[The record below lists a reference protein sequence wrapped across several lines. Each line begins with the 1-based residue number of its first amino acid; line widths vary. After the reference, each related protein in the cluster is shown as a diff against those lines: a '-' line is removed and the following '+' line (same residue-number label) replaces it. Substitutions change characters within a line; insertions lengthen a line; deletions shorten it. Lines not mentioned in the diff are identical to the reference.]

1 MRCLAR
7 RNTVSLTR
15 STCFASCRSYAK
27 AVTKT
32 KYEELPSVYT
42 LPDGTEATPLA
53 ELHSLVQITRSRR
66 RIFQDISD
74 PDDGPVPRRKFASPT
89 AALSASV
96 STDIGIGAPADPDT
110 IPEVLTIT
118 QDESDVLTETP
129 SSDSAA
135 AEPPVPKRKRRRKKS
150 EEDSAALAES
160 ASQSVTVEG
169 EVVLPTDVQ
178 NGVTESIYRANTS
191 EAVPKPKRRRRKVIL
206 DESQQDE
213 DEPTQSPD
221 VDKAIPYTNLARE
234 IQQNMLRFPHCILLT
249 RVGQFYESYF
259 HQAPILA
266 SLVDIKLTSRAWGQ
280 KGTRVHMCGFPLS
293 HLDRHLKTL
302 VQQHKRFVAMCEE
315 FPRPPGSEPGFD
327 RRVTR
332 VVTPG
337 TLIDE
342 SFLNQYENNYLL
354 AIGRSRDIPTLDI
367 PEAKHTDGEYG
378 LAWID
383 VSTGE
388 FFTQPTS
395 VSTLRND
402 ISRIAPK
409 EVVLH
414 DSMKGASGQAVR
426 EMIGEELGWIS
437 YISPEE
443 VEASTP
449 DDSQIPATQDN
460 TKIILSNQEDTSRL
474 LSNDASDEAEPPR
487 TESDDVPS
495 SPTAVPIVDDA
506 FTPSESIAVD
516 LLTAFLRTHLLELM
530 PRLSAPI
537 REAHEERMQI
547 DSHTIK
553 ALEIREGMIEGGVT
567 GSLLSVVKRTMTTS
581 GTRLLARWLCSPSTS
596 LGQINARQSLVALFH
611 TRPHLRS
618 DLEEFLYQIED
629 ASRIVQKFLLG
640 RGDANDL
647 LAIRDTINVTE
658 QIKTRILQERDLEL
672 QSNVER
678 AEEWNNVN
686 ILLDRMRD
694 LRPLAE
700 RIDNA
705 VDESEFRRQER
716 AALGAPREEDDEPI
730 GGSAVPI
737 HSPSPKTDVIVWTMK
752 SDFSPE
758 LQHLHKHLA
767 SLQTRKDE
775 MELELKQEFSAP
787 SLQLKT
793 SFNHGLHIRI
803 GNPRRDSRKIGESDT
818 MVLIGQSA
826 SSKSFFHRPW
836 SRLGAE
842 IATTE
847 QSIQQAERRAFES
860 LRSEV
865 NSHATSLRRNAR
877 IVDEIDVTIGFANA
891 AHELRLIRPEMNDG
905 LTYHVHNGRHP
916 TVELGLLDAGRVFTP
931 NSVKLWP
938 SSRLHVI
945 TGPNMAG
952 KSTLLRQTALI
963 AILAQTGSYVPADR
977 AEIGIVDKVF
987 SRVGAKDDLFRDRST
1002 FMVEMLETAEILRSA
1017 TWRSLVIMDEVG
1029 RGTTVADGLAI
1040 AFATVNHLY
1049 HVNRCRTLFATHF
1062 HELAD
1067 MLGYVDPPS
1076 TSAAALSAP
1085 PAGAHTSEPEPEP
1098 EPEPEQRAFPQLGF
1112 YHTSVDSLPDGRFA
1126 YSHRLRAG
1134 VNRDSHG
1141 LKVAQLAGMPEGAVG
1156 VAGEALGWLRARG
1169 GEAEGER
1176 RALRRLGRELAGR
1189 AQREL
1194 LGSAEKEQL
1203 SPLQR
1208 SAEGSL

>member
-7 RNTVSLTR
+7 RTALSVTR
-15 STCFASCRSYAK
+15 RSSFANYRLYAK
-27 AVTKT
+27 AVTKK
-32 KYEELPSVYT
+32 KYEDLPSVHT
-42 LPDGTEATPLA
+42 LPDGSEAEPLPELQSIFQTP
-53 ELHSLVQITRSRR
+53 RR
-66 RIFQDISD
+66 RGRVFQVKSVLDEELSPARR
-74 PDDGPVPRRKFASPT
+74 PDSLLEAAST
-89 AALSASV
+89 LLSAEHGNSRDTALLDLANI
-96 STDIGIGAPADPDT
+96 SGEPAIVGNALDQTADT
-110 IPEVLTIT
+110 LSE
-118 QDESDVLTETP
+118 
-129 SSDSAA
+129 DSA
-135 AEPPVPKRKRRRKKS
+135 PSTGVVPKRRRRRKKL
-150 EEDSAALAES
+150 EEDPSTAVDSATVGDS
-160 ASQSVTVEG
+160 VEG
-169 EVVLPTDVQ
+169 
-178 NGVTESIYRANTS
+178 NESVAPVPEEDISISSDTTKTPEPA
-191 EAVPKPKRRRRKVIL
+191 PKPKRRRKKVL
-206 DESQQDE
+206 ADESPE
-213 DEPTQSPD
+213 DEEESMESPD

-259 HQAPILA
+259 HQAPVLS

-302 VQQHKRFVAMCEE
+302 VQQHKRFVALCEE
-315 FPRPPGSEPGFD
+315 FPRPLGAEPGFD

-354 AIGRSRDIPTLDI
+354 AIGRSRDTPALDS
-367 PEAKHTDGEYG
+367 PDSNHADGEYG

-395 VSTLRND
+395 ALTLRND
-402 ISRIAPK
+402 IARIAPK

-414 DSMKGASGQAVR
+414 GSMKGASGQAVR
-426 EMIGEELGWIS
+426 AMIGEELGWIS

-443 VEASTP
+443 KQEISGAVQS
-449 DDSQIPATQDN
+449 SQI
-460 TKIILSNQEDTSRL
+460 SHEDESQAAGAHHESQSASITSTDVSGTL
-474 LSNDASDEAEPPR
+474 DEPPR

-495 SPTAVPIVDDA
+495 SLTALPPADDA
-506 FTPSESIAVD
+506 FTSSESDAID
-516 LLTAFLRTHLLELM
+516 LLTEFLRTHLLELM

-553 ALEIREGMIEGGVT
+553 ALEIREGMAEGGTT
-567 GSLLSVVKRTMTTS
+567 GSLLSVVKRTITTS

-611 TRPHLRS
+611 ARPHLRS

-647 LAIRDTINVTE
+647 LAIRDTINVTDE
-658 QIKTRILQERDLEL
+658 IKTRILQERDLEL
-672 QSNVER
+672 QSNADR
-678 AEEWNNVN
+678 AEEWNNAN
-686 ILLDRMRD
+686 ILLERMRI
-694 LRPLAE
+694 LTSLAD
-700 RIDNA
+700 RIDSA

-716 AALGAPREEDDEPI
+716 AALGAPREEDDDFSNGP
-730 GGSAVPI
+730 AVPI
-737 HSPSPKTDVIVWTMK
+737 QGPTPKPDVIVWTMK
-752 SDFSPE
+752 PDFSPE
-758 LQHLHKHLA
+758 LQHLHNHLI
-767 SLQTRKDE
+767 SLRARKED
-775 MELELKQEFSAP
+775 MEKALKEEYSAP
-787 SLQLKT
+787 SLQLKS
-793 SFNHGLHIRI
+793 SFNHGLHVRI
-803 GNPRRDSRKIGESDT
+803 GNPRRDSRKIGESKT
-818 MVLIGQSA
+818 AVLIGQSA
-826 SSKSFFHRPW
+826 SSKSFFYPAW
-836 SRLGAE
+836 SKLGAE
-842 IATTE
+842 IASTE

-891 AHELRLIRPEMNDG
+891 AHELRLIKPDMNEG
-905 LTYHVHNGRHP
+905 LTYMVRNGRHP

-938 SSRLHVI
+938 ESRLHVI

-977 AEIGIVDKVF
+977 AELGIVDKVF

-1067 MLGYVDPPS
+1067 MLGYTDPA
-1076 TSAAALSAP
+1076 SASGSEESVGK
-1085 PAGAHTSEPEPEP
+1085 AGSGETESVGKGT
-1098 EPEPEQRAFPQLGF
+1098 AFPQLGF
-1112 YHTSVDSLPDGRFA
+1112 FCTDVDEIDDGRFA
-1126 YSHRLRAG
+1126 YSHRLRPG

-1141 LKVAQLAGMPEGAVG
+1141 LKVARLAGMPESAMD
-1156 VAGEALGWLRARG
+1156 VAGEALAYLRKRKG
-1169 GEAEGER
+1169 QGDAE
-1176 RALRRLGRELAGR
+1176 RLRELGDALARQVRGQL
-1189 AQREL
+1189 A
-1194 LGSAEKEQL
+1194 AE
-1203 SPLQR
+1203 
-1208 SAEGSL
+1208 